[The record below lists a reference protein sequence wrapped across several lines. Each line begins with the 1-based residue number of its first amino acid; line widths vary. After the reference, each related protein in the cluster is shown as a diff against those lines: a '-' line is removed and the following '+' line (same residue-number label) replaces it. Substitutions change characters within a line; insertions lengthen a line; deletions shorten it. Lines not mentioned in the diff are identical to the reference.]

1 MKRSVTL
8 VVLSVGVLL
17 VTANATAAQATNL
30 GGGARPTQEQS
41 LQDLV
46 NEVRQ
51 LRAMLQRVNVT
62 VYKTNIVM
70 ERLKLQ
76 QDLVSRQARELDD
89 VREKLGET
97 RTEIMK
103 LKEVLKSGERSVEVG
118 TGNPDVVTKYKLELD
133 EALQREQR
141 IVMREAQ
148 LINELSMARQRLAEL
163 NSRLDGLELEIK

>member
-1 MKRSVTL
+1 MKRSISL
-8 VVLSVGVLL
+8 VVLSVGVLFL
-17 VTANATAAQATNL
+17 TANATAAQTTNL
-30 GGGARPTQEQS
+30 GGGARTTQEQS

-62 VYKTNIVM
+62 VYKTNVVM

-76 QDLVSRQARELDD
+76 QDLVSRQTRDLDE

-97 RTEIMK
+97 RSDIVN
-103 LKEVLKSGERSVEVG
+103 LREVLKSGERSVEVG
-118 TGNPDVVTKYKLELD
+118 TANPDVVTKYKIELN
-133 EALQREQR
+133 EALQREHR
-141 IVMREAQ
+141 LVMREAQ
-148 LINELSMARQRLAEL
+148 LINEVSIARQRLAEL